1 MRAWF
6 EQRSLRAKLAL
17 GFGTLIGLILV
28 GDGAALLSHARA
40 LTAVE
45 AFLEGDNRIAELSLE
60 SSAAMGEAR
69 RYEKEFLLKVQ
80 VFSYEEAR
88 SRYANLVASQLV
100 MVRENM
106 AAIRS
111 LTGNAEIKQETRAI
125 EDVTRLYEAGFRQA
139 VELHGHLGRV
149 DTGVEG
155 QFRGRAHAIEALLAQ
170 DEADRLRADLLTLRR
185 HEKDFIMRRRSRD
198 AEAFEVAA
206 GRFQQD
212 VARAGLPG
220 ARKDEL
226 RQLIEQYR
234 ALFREY
240 VAVDAE
246 IETTT
251 LDYLRTVHKIEPQ
264 LEQLH
269 AHAGEAVAAT
279 RATLR
284 SLSRSTTEMLFGVGL
299 AAIVLGLLVA
309 GFIVRNANHAV
320 RACVNFASRLA
331 SGDWTA
337 RLPSFGKSKEF
348 AALVAALNG
357 MADAMQQA
365 HRRDQVRGVELL
377 HLNRTLRMLSRCNEA
392 LVRASSE
399 PELLEAICRQI
410 VDSGGYR
417 LAWVGFARHD
427 EGKSVQPAA
436 FAGVGGDYV
445 AGLNLTWGD
454 DQRRRGL
461 GGLAICEG
469 RPAVARHIATDPVFE
484 PWREEAIE
492 RGFASCMAL
501 PLTGK
506 GEVLGTLSI
515 YSGDADAFDA
525 DESRLLQ
532 ELADDMAFG
541 IVSLREVARREE
553 AERAL
558 DYQANFDNVTG
569 LANRNQFNDRVRQ
582 ATVHAA
588 RTGRQVAVLV
598 LSLDRFK
605 AIKDSLGHGVG
616 DALLQHIGHVMTA
629 DLREGDTLAHW
640 SGNEFA
646 LVIGDMMTADDVV
659 PVALKL
665 LAAVLEPMTLEG
677 RNVYTS
683 ASIGISLYPKDG
695 TQADS
700 LLQNAD
706 AAMSSAKSMGGN
718 LFRFYASEMNER
730 ISALFAMESELRRAI
745 AQDELRVYYQ
755 PRVNLASGEMSGA
768 EALVRWQHPGRGLI
782 PPSEFIL
789 LAEETG
795 LILPLGEWVIKS
807 VCRQQRAWLNTG
819 MQVPPVAV
827 NLSALQFRQG
837 NLAQMI
843 RHELEANQLD
853 ASYLEL
859 EITESALMDNFDEAV
874 ATLHQL
880 RATGIKLSLD
890 DFGTGHSSLSRLR
903 RLPIDHLKIDQSFV
917 RNLITDPEDAAVCLA
932 IIGLAH
938 NLRMTVIAEGVETEG
953 QANYLRQQRCDE
965 IQGYYFSRP
974 LPLGDFEQLLV
985 QRKTLALPMQTLDRR
1000 QTLLLVDDEP
1010 AVLSALKRLLR
1021 RDGYQILTA
1030 TSAREGFDLLAT
1042 HEVQVILS
1050 DQRMPEMNGT
1060 EFLSRVRD
1068 LYPDTIR
1075 IMLSGYADLSSVTDS
1090 INRGSIYK
1098 FLNKPWDD
1106 EALRTGVREAFRHCE
1121 SEELRMCP

>member
-1 MRAWF
+1 MLAWF
-6 EQRSLRAKLAL
+6 EQLSLRAKLAL
-17 GFGTLIGLILV
+17 GFGALIGLMLV
-28 GDGAALLSHARA
+28 GSATALLSHARA

-45 AFLEGDNRIAELSLE
+45 TFLEGDNRIAALSLE
-60 SSAAMGEAR
+60 SSAAMGKAR
-69 RYEKEFLLKVQ
+69 RYEKEFLLKVR
-80 VFSYEEAR
+80 VFSYEEAK
-88 SRYANLVASQLV
+88 SRYATLVASRLAV
-100 MVRENM
+100 VREHM

-111 LTGNAEIKQETRAI
+111 LTGNAEIKAETRAI
-125 EDVTRLYEAGFRQA
+125 EEVTRQYEAGFLKA
-139 VELHGHLGRV
+139 VELYGRLGRV

-155 QFRGRAHAIEALLAQ
+155 QFRARAHAIEALLAQ
-170 DEADRLRADLLTLRR
+170 GAPERLRADLLTLRR
-185 HEKDFIMRRRSRD
+185 HEKDFIMRGLTSE
-198 AEAFEVAA
+198 AEAFEVAV

-220 ARKDEL
+220 ARKDAL

-240 VAVDAE
+240 VATDAE
-246 IETTT
+246 IDATT
-251 LDYLRTVHKIEPQ
+251 LDYLGAVHKIEPQ

-269 AHAGEAVAAT
+269 AHVGEAVAAT
-279 RATLR
+279 RDTLR
-284 SLSRSTTEMLFGVGL
+284 SLNRTTTLTLLGAGL
-299 AAIVLGLLVA
+299 AAVLLGLLVA

-337 RLPSFGKSKEF
+337 RLPSSGGRNEF
-348 AALVAALNG
+348 AVLAAALNR
-357 MADAMQQA
+357 MADAMQQT
-365 HRRDQVRGVELL
+365 HRHDQGRAMELL

-392 LVRASSE
+392 LVRAGSE
-399 PELLEAICRQI
+399 PELLEAICQQI
-410 VDSGGYR
+410 VESGGYR

-436 FAGVGGDYV
+436 FAGFGGDYV
-445 AGLNLTWGD
+445 ACLNLTWGD
-454 DQRRRGL
+454 DQRRRGV

-469 RPAVARHIATDPVFE
+469 RPVVVRHIATDPVFE
-484 PWREEAIE
+484 PWREEAIK

-506 GEVLGTLSI
+506 DEVLGTLSI
-515 YSGDADAFDA
+515 YSADADAFDA
-525 DESRLLQ
+525 EETHLLQ

-541 IVSLREVARREE
+541 IVSLREAARREE

-569 LANRNQFNDRVRQ
+569 LANRNLFSDRVRQ

-605 AIKDSLGHGVG
+605 AIKDSLGHSAG
-616 DALLQHIGHVMTA
+616 DALLQHVGQSLTA
-629 DLREGDTLAHW
+629 ALREDDTMARLSGD
-640 SGNEFA
+640 EFA
-646 LVIGDMMTADDVV
+646 VAISALATEEDVA

-695 TQADS
+695 AEADS

-730 ISALFAMESELRRAI
+730 ISALFAMESELRRAL
-745 AQDELRVYYQ
+745 AQDELRVYFQ
-755 PRVNLASGEMSGA
+755 PRVNLASGEVCGA
-768 EALVRWQHPGRGLI
+768 EALVRWQHPEHGLV
-782 PPSEFIL
+782 PPSEFIP
-789 LAEETG
+789 LAEDTG
-795 LILPLGEWVIKS
+795 LILPLGEWMIKS
-807 VCRQQRAWLNTG
+807 VCRQQRAWLDAG
-819 MQVPPVAV
+819 LPVPPVAV
-827 NLSALQFRQG
+827 NLSALQFRQE
-837 NLAQMI
+837 NLAQLI
-843 RHELEANQLD
+843 RHELAVNKLD
-853 ASYLEL
+853 ARYLEM
-859 EITESALMDNFDEAV
+859 EITESTLMDNLDEAV

-917 RNLITDPEDAAVCLA
+917 RNLTTDPEDAAICLA

-953 QANYLRQQRCDE
+953 QATYLRQHRCDE
-965 IQGYYFSRP
+965 MQGYYFSRP
-974 LPLGDFEQLLV
+974 LPLGDFEQLLA
-985 QRKTLALPMQTLDRR
+985 QRKTLDLPAQILDER
-1000 QTLLLVDDEP
+1000 QTLLLVDDE
-1010 AVLSALKRLLR
+1010 VDILSALKRLLH

-1030 TSAREGFDLLAT
+1030 ASAREGFDLLST

-1075 IMLSGYADLSSVTDS
+1075 IVLSGYTDLNSVTDS

-1098 FLNKPWDD
+1098 FLTKPWDD
-1106 EALRTGVREAFRHCE
+1106 EALRTDVREAFRHYE
-1121 SEELRMCP
+1121 SAELRV

>member
-1 MRAWF
+1 MLVWF
-6 EQRSLRAKLAL
+6 EQLSLRAKLAL
-17 GFGTLIGLILV
+17 GFGALIGLILV
-28 GDGAALLSHARA
+28 GDATALLSHARA

-60 SSAAMGEAR
+60 SSAAMGKAR
-69 RYEKEFLLKVQ
+69 RYEKEFLLKVP

-88 SRYANLVASQLV
+88 SRYANLVESQLAK
-100 MVRENM
+100 VRENM
-106 AAIRS
+106 VAIRS
-111 LTGNAEIKQETRAI
+111 LTANAEIEQETRTI
-125 EDVTRLYEAGFRQA
+125 EEVTHLYEAGFRQA
-139 VELHGHLGRV
+139 VELHGRLGRV

-155 QFRGRAHAIEALLAQ
+155 QFRARAHAIEALLAQ
-170 DEADRLRADLLTLRR
+170 GAADRLRADLLTLRR
-185 HEKDFIMRRRSRD
+185 HEKDFISRGWTRE
-198 AEAFEVAA
+198 AEAFEIAA

-212 VARAGLPG
+212 VARARLPG

-226 RQLIEQYR
+226 RQLIDQYR
-234 ALFREY
+234 VLFREY
-240 VAVDAE
+240 VAVDAA

-251 LDYLRTVHKIEPQ
+251 LDYLGAVHKIEPQ

-269 AHAGEAVAAT
+269 SHAGQAVAAT
-279 RATLR
+279 RDTLR
-284 SLSRSTTEMLFGVGL
+284 RLNRTTTQKLLGAGV
-299 AAIVLGLLVA
+299 AAILLGLLVA
-309 GFIVRNANHAV
+309 GYIVRNTNHAV

-331 SGDWTA
+331 SGDRTV
-337 RLPSFGKSKEF
+337 RLPSSGASNEF
-348 AALVAALNG
+348 AVLAAALNG

-365 HRRDQVRGVELL
+365 QRRDEVRAVELL

-410 VDSGGYR
+410 VENGGYR

-427 EGKSVQPAA
+427 DDKSVQPAA
-436 FAGVGGDYV
+436 FAGFGGDYV
-445 AGLNLTWGD
+445 AGLKLTWGD
-454 DQRRRGL
+454 DLRRRGMA
-461 GGLAICEG
+461 GLAICEG
-469 RPAVARHIATDPVFE
+469 RPAIARHLATDPVFE
-484 PWREEAIE
+484 PWREAA
-492 RGFASCMAL
+492 RKSGFASCMAL

-506 GEVLGTLSI
+506 DEVLGTLSI
-515 YSGDADAFDA
+515 YSADADAFDA
-525 DESRLLQ
+525 EETRLLQ
-532 ELADDMAFG
+532 ELAADMAFG
-541 IVSLREVARREE
+541 IVSLREAARREE

-558 DYQANFDNVTG
+558 AYQANFDTITG
-569 LANRNQFNDRVRQ
+569 LANRNLFSDRVRQ
-582 ATVHAA
+582 AIVHAA
-588 RTGRQVAVLV
+588 RTGHQVAVLV

-605 AIKDSLGHGVG
+605 AIKDSLGHGAG
-616 DALLQHIGHVMTA
+616 DALLQHVGQSLTA
-629 DLREGDTLAHW
+629 ALREGDTLARL

-646 LVIGDMMTADDVV
+646 LAIGDLTTADDVA

-665 LAAVLEPMTLEG
+665 LATVLEPMTLEG
-677 RNVYTS
+677 RTVYTS

-695 TQADS
+695 AQADS

-706 AAMSSAKSMGGN
+706 AAMSSAKSMGSN
-718 LFRFYASEMNER
+718 LFRFYAAEMNER

-745 AQDELRVYYQ
+745 AQDELRVYFQ

-768 EALVRWQHPGRGLI
+768 EALVRWQHPERGLI
-782 PPSEFIL
+782 APSEFIPV
-789 LAEETG
+789 AEETG
-795 LILPLGEWVIKS
+795 LILPLGEWVIKR

-819 MQVPPVAV
+819 MPVPPVAV
-827 NLSALQFRQG
+827 NLSALQFRQE
-837 NLAQMI
+837 NLAQLI
-843 RHELEANQLD
+843 RHELETNQLD
-853 ASYLEL
+853 ARYLEM
-859 EITESALMDNFDEAV
+859 EITESTLMDNLDEAV

-880 RATGIKLSLD
+880 KATGIKLSLD

-903 RLPIDHLKIDQSFV
+903 HLPIDHLKIDQSFV
-917 RNLITDPEDAAVCLA
+917 RNLITDPEDAAVCHA

-985 QRKTLALPMQTLDRR
+985 RRKTLALPTQTLDGR
-1000 QTLLLVDDEP
+1000 QTLLLVDDES
-1010 AVLSALKRLLR
+1010 AILSALKRLLQ
-1021 RDGYQILTA
+1021 RDGYRILTA
-1030 TSAREGFDLLAT
+1030 TSAREGFDLLST
-1042 HEVQVILS
+1042 HAVQVILS

-1098 FLNKPWDD
+1098 FLSKPWND
-1106 EALRTGVREAFRHCE
+1106 EALSAGVREAFRH
-1121 SEELRMCP
+1121 SNRKN